1 MLPGSGSKL
10 SFPETILTGLEN
22 GETHCKLTQ
31 LGCWNSK
38 LNLVSGETNMSPIY
52 VCVFFL

>member
-31 LGCWNSK
+31 LGCWNGS
-38 LNLVSGETNMSPIY
+38 LDLVNVEW
-52 VCVFFL
+52 